1 MKLLRAAPRRS
12 PLRGSLRLAVSLRE
26 TLGFTL
32 NYRTSP
38 RTRRSYPHVEPSA
51 KAQASLREKVGEV
64 LNRSTTWK
72 APEDVVAELNQKI
85 RGWKGY
91 YHYANSSGVFGRMR
105 RYINDRLGRW
115 HWRKHACSGSIWD
128 KHNPSELAAR
138 YRLYQLPL
146 NAPR

>member
-1 MKLLRAAPRRS
+1 
-12 PLRGSLRLAVSLRE
+12 
-26 TLGFTL
+26 LGFSL

-91 YHYANSSGVFGRMR
+91 YHYSNSSGVFGRMR
-105 RYINDRLGRW
+105 RYINERLSRW
-115 HWRKHACSGSIWD
+115 HWRKHACKGSIW
-128 KHNPSELAAR
+128 KQHNPSELAER

-146 NAPR
+146 NANWTRG